1 MMVYL
6 FPRGVRP
13 WKGRVS
19 EGVMKTW
26 ERRKGEKG
34 GEKGRVK

>member
-6 FPRGVRP
+6 FPHGVGS

-19 EGVMKTW
+19 EGV
-26 ERRKGEKG
+26 GEKG